1 MNVYMKIFIAIM
13 IMIAVLAIVGKIFK
27 DDTWFFLVIAIAF
40 IEDIL
45 DALFSE

>member
-1 MNVYMKIFIAIM
+1 MNAYMKVFIAIM